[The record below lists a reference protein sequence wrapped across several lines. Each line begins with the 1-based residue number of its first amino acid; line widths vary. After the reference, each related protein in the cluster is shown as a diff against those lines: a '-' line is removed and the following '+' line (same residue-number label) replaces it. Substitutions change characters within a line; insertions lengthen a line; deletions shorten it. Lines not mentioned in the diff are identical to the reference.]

1 MSAGPHLRQLE
12 TSGLDP
18 RSSEL
23 LVALAWLVSGELGFD
38 ENELRASRRRAMLV
52 LVAGGDPHRDLDLD
66 AAAAERLGAELDT
79 EARRA
84 ALASALDALAADAE
98 GLPAVTAGLD
108 ALRSEPELAWRSLS
122 VALLADELVDE

>member
-1 MSAGPHLRQLE
+1 MSRPGLE
-12 TSGLDP
+12 ALEASGLDP

-23 LVALAWLVSGELGFD
+23 LVGLTWLVMGELGLD
-38 ENELRASRRRAMLV
+38 EDELRASRRRAMLV
-52 LVAGGDPHRDLDLD
+52 LVAGGDPHRELDLD

-79 EARRA
+79 DARRA
-84 ALASALDALAADAE
+84 ALARALDALATDTE
-98 GLPAVTAGLD
+98 GLPVVTAALD